1 LQQKEKYKELHT
13 QIKQLKQSLWH
24 AQLPQWE
31 QQVETIDSIPFL
43 FLALK
48 NMGQNELRNI
58 VLELSERK
66 PGFYF
71 IMSNI
76 NNRVIFYSILS
87 DQLTNR
93 LNLENFAS
101 WLKEEHGLRCGGS
114 KNTLQGGGDKFDANL
129 GDAIKT
135 WIKQQQS

>member
-1 LQQKEKYKELHT
+1 
-13 QIKQLKQSLWH
+13 
-24 AQLPQWE
+24 
-31 QQVETIDSIPFL
+31 
-43 FLALK
+43 
-48 NMGQNELRNI
+48 MGQDKLRNI
-58 VLELSERK
+58 VLELSEQK

-101 WLKEEHGLRCGGS
+101 WLKEEYDLRCGGP

-129 GDAIKT
+129 GDDIKT
-135 WIKQQQS
+135 WIKQQS